1 MEDGFVDEA
10 ALRRILSKAEIRGNK
25 VGEKINAQLAGIRS
39 RYKKGDVGLKLF
51 RDLMTKAVVFWESQ
65 LGLSEKG
72 AFWNYVSQPIT
83 RAINQWN
90 KLYDESIRQF
100 MSDVK
105 GISFKGTTEVYDPVS
120 QKYVKV
126 SNETYSRIKIGLIGH
141 ILDNAWKKVNSP
153 QTKEDMMGDWL
164 GDILNNKA
172 IAINFQKGGDYNMA
186 VVMDIYKKLAG
197 AYSNDNGGINHE
209 ALLAAYENCL
219 TG

>member
-10 ALRRILSKAEIRGNK
+10 ALRRMLSKAEIRGNK

-105 GISFKGTTEVYDPVS
+105 GISFKGTTEVMIRYLKNML
-120 QKYVKV
+120 KYQMK
-126 SNETYSRIKIGLIGH
+126 H
-141 ILDNAWKKVNSP
+141 ILESRWA
-153 QTKEDMMGDWL
+153 
-164 GDILNNKA
+164 
-172 IAINFQKGGDYNMA
+172 
-186 VVMDIYKKLAG
+186 
-197 AYSNDNGGINHE
+197 
-209 ALLAAYENCL
+209 
-219 TG
+219 